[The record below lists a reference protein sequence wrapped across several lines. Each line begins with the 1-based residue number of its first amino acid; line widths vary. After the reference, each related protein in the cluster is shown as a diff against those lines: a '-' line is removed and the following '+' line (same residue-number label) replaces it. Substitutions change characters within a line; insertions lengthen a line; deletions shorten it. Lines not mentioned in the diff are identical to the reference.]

1 MTSFDSF
8 ISNFHFIRPFW
19 LLAIFVLIPIIWQLK
34 KLRFYQSP
42 WQQLLPM
49 HLSQVLVESSASP
62 KSKTK
67 SITEQGF
74 LLKPLII
81 GLLSIIALAGPT
93 WEKLPQPV
101 YQTERGSVLIM
112 DMSYSMFATDIKPNR
127 LTRARFKAIDL
138 LNKINEGDTG
148 LIAYAGDAFVISPL
162 TQDVKNIALLLPSL
176 TPEIM
181 PVPGANPLA
190 ALTLAHE
197 MLINAGHL
205 NGDIYWFTDD
215 ADNQEI
221 TDIYQWSTSYGH
233 QLNILGIGTENG
245 APITL
250 PSGELLKDNSGAIVV
265 PRLPSQKLKSLASRG
280 NGNYQTIKNDDSD
293 INNLIIHDKINKKNA
308 TEKQQSQQTGDQWQ
322 EQGAWLLL
330 VVLPLMLSYFRRGG
344 TLLMLPLTCLPLL
357 TLLSLTLVSP
367 TSVAATSNES
377 VDQTAIEPK
386 SAWQKQ
392 WNNLWQTNDQQAQIH
407 YNQQNY
413 QDAANQFDNA
423 QWQGSAHYKAGN
435 YEAALEAF
443 KKGEQGNSANAL
455 YNQGNALAQL
465 QQYDQAIESY
475 EKALSMDPDL
485 QDAKENLEKIK
496 QLQKQ
501 QQQQQQ
507 QGDNSQNSND
517 QKEND
522 PKENDQ
528 KDNEEQQDSQSDQSN
543 SDQSKSDQSQQNQDN
558 QNQDNQNQQSSDN
571 DNTEQQQQNSP
582 SNDEQNAEQN
592 DENQQKNSQSNS
604 EEQKAE
610 EAKEQQAQQDKQAA
624 EQPDKTAEQGEEKT
638 AAQIAAEQQAKEAE
652 QKYQQLLNKVTDD
665 PYLLLRNKMQLE
677 YQKRKQNGTSQGVN
691 KQW

>member
-19 LLAIFVLIPIIWQLK
+19 LLAIFVLLLVIWQLK
-34 KLRFYQSP
+34 KFRFYQSP
-42 WQQLLPM
+42 WQQLLPQ
-49 HLSQVLVESSASP
+49 HLSQVLVENTSSP
-62 KSKTK
+62 KSNSK
-67 SITEQGF
+67 SVAQQGF
-74 LLKPLII
+74 LLKPFLI
-81 GLLSIIALAGPT
+81 GLLSIVAIAGPA

-197 MLINAGHL
+197 MLLNAGHL

-215 ADNQEI
+215 VDNQEI
-221 TDIYQWSTSYGH
+221 TDIYQWSSHYGH
-233 QLNILGIGTENG
+233 QLNILGVGTENG

-265 PRLPSQKLKSLASRG
+265 PRLPSQKLKSIAARG

-293 INNLIIHDKINKKNA
+293 INSLIINDTINKKNA
-308 TEKQQSQQTGDQWQ
+308 TEKQQNQQTGDQWQ

-330 VVLPLMLSYFRRGG
+330 IVLPLMLSYFRRGG
-344 TLLMLPLTCLPLL
+344 ALLILPITSIPLL
-357 TLLSLTLVSP
+357 TVLSLTLVSP
-367 TSVAATSNES
+367 SSVAATSKES
-377 VDQTAIEPK
+377 ADLTASESK
-386 SAWQKQ
+386 SVWQKQ
-392 WNNLWQTNDQQAQIH
+392 WRNLWQTNDQQAQSH

-413 QDAANQFDNA
+413 QDAAKQFENP
-423 QWQGSAHYKAGN
+423 QWQGSSHYKAGN

-443 KKGEQGNSANAL
+443 KKGEQGNSASSL

-465 QQYDQAIESY
+465 QKYDQAIASY
-475 EKALSMDPDL
+475 EKALSKNPDL

-507 QGDNSQNSND
+507 EDNSQDSND
-517 QKEND
+517 QKN
-522 PKENDQ
+522 K
-528 KDNEEQQDSQSDQSN
+528 EEQQDSQSDQSQN
-543 SDQSKSDQSQQNQDN
+543 DQSQSDQSQNKQNQQPSDKENTDQQQQDSPSDSEQNDN
-558 QNQDNQNQQSSDN
+558 NQQENSHSESEKQTAEEKQAQQNQQS
-571 DNTEQQQQNSP
+571 
-582 SNDEQNAEQN
+582 AEQT
-592 DENQQKNSQSNS
+592 ENQNDT
-604 EEQKAE
+604 
-610 EAKEQQAQQDKQAA
+610 KESD
-624 EQPDKTAEQGEEKT
+624 EEKT
-638 AAQIAAEQQAKEAE
+638 AAQIAAEQQAKETE